1 MSTIVVSKSPS
12 VVVRPSETVTTAG
25 KKGILSPADKAL
37 ITLPSTVLYAF
48 EQPIHE
54 PVESIRR
61 GLSQALVHYYPMA
74 GRLAGGD
81 EDLHID
87 CNGEGV
93 AFTGASANCTIK
105 ELMSAVDESQQKSMM
120 PLLEKLVYSMERF
133 TRADPFVLM
142 QVTTFRCGGSIVGVT
157 WDHGVADGF
166 GIARFM
172 QAVGEL
178 ARGSPTPSVV
188 PVWCK
193 CNDDQHH
200 QQKSVS
206 VPVLPPYTVAALQV
220 VSEMLPPASGLG
232 ITNITIPASLIN
244 RIRRGGC
251 SHFEAVAAVL
261 WRCRTRIVMSD
272 PETPALLMFTAN
284 ARKYM
289 GLDESY
295 YGNCVAL
302 PIAVEKCGVVAHGGD
317 IMDVVAIIRRAKEQ
331 VPEHFKENGDVVAGM
346 LQAIGDLRG
355 QVGYHNAFGITSWR
369 NIGFEDVDFG
379 CGTPSWVLPY
389 VHNLSS
395 PICVVCP
402 QTRGDQQGACRVIS
416 YCVAPQHADAF
427 HQEIATL

>member
-1 MSTIVVSKSPS
+1 MSTVVVSKSPS
-12 VVVRPSETVTTAG
+12 VVVQPSETVTWAG

-81 EDLHID
+81 DDLHID

-120 PLLEKLVYSMERF
+120 PLLEELVYSMERF

-142 QVTTFRCGGSIVGVT
+142 QVTTFRCGGTIVGVT

-178 ARGSPTPSVV
+178 ARGLPTPSAL
-188 PVWCK
+188 PVCFK
-193 CNDDQHH
+193 YNNDQHH
-200 QQKSVS
+200 QQP
-206 VPVLPPYTVAALQV
+206 VPVIPPYTMAVRQV
-220 VSEMLPPASGLG
+220 ISEVPPASDLG
-232 ITNITIPASLIN
+232 ASSITLPASLIS

-251 SHFEAVAAVL
+251 SLFEAVAAVL

-272 PETPALLMFTAN
+272 PETPAVLIFSAN
-284 ARKYM
+284 TRRYM

-295 YGNCVAL
+295 YGNCFTQ
-302 PIAVEKCGVVAHGGD
+302 PIAVEKSGVVAHSGD

-369 NIGFEDVDFG
+369 NIGFEDADFG
-379 CGTPSWVLPY
+379 CGTPARVLTY
-389 VHNLSS
+389 ALNLFT
-395 PICVVCP
+395 PVCVLCP
-402 QTRGDQQGACRVIS
+402 QTSGDQHGACRVIS
-416 YCVAPQHADAF
+416 WCVTPQHADAF